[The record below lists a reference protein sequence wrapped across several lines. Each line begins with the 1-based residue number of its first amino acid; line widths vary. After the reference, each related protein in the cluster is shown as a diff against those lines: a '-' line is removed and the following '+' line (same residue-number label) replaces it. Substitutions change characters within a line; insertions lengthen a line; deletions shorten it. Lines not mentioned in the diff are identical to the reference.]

1 VALLRQRSRLVH
13 RAVPLLIATIR
24 GLLLTAAY
32 SSRAA
37 AALNPAWPEAVVT
50 AAVVTEAVVTEAVV
64 TEAVVTEAVVTGTST
79 ADGAAGAT
87 SEVTDTARGA
97 RHGAAGATSEG
108 VAAGAFP
115 LECVRNLRRL
125 YELLAAHK
133 KVLVRHGSYLL
144 ADVVG
149 VCRERPLPPAA
160 QRELLPG
167 IHALLGMCT
176 EVEVQAVH
184 AASDPG
190 RQRVLKDLLESYQHS
205 FKYKGKA

>member
-50 AAVVTEAVVTEAVV
+50 AAAVTAAVV

-205 FKYKGKA
+205 FKYTGKA

>member
-1 VALLRQRSRLVH
+1 MV
-13 RAVPLLIATIR
+13 
-24 GLLLTAAY
+24 TA
-32 SSRAA
+32 
-37 AALNPAWPEAVVT
+37 AVVT
-50 AAVVTEAVVTEAVV
+50 AAVVTEA
-64 TEAVVTEAVVTGTST
+64 GTST

-87 SEVTDTARGA
+87 SE
-97 RHGAAGATSEG
+97 G
-108 VAAGAFP
+108 VAATGAFP
-115 LECVRNLRRL
+115 LECERNLRRL
-125 YELLAAHK
+125 YELLAPHK
-133 KVLVRHGSYLL
+133 KALVRHGSYLL

-190 RQRVLKDLLESYQHS
+190 RQRVLKDLLESHQHS

>member
-1 VALLRQRSRLVH
+1 MAPARRRPAHRGPAPRARYAASIRVGVGASPRSS
-13 RAVPLLIATIR
+13 
-24 GLLLTAAY
+24 AA
-32 SSRAA
+32 RK
-37 AALNPAWPEAVVT
+37 T
-50 AAVVTEAVVTEAVV
+50 
-64 TEAVVTEAVVTGTST
+64 
-79 ADGAAGAT
+79 
-87 SEVTDTARGA
+87 
-97 RHGAAGATSEG
+97 
-108 VAAGAFP
+108 
-115 LECVRNLRRL
+115 VRNLRRL

-133 KVLVRHGSYLL
+133 KALVRHGSYLL
-144 ADVVG
+144 VDVVG

-190 RQRVLKDLLESYQHS
+190 RQRVLKDLLESHQHS

>member
-1 VALLRQRSRLVH
+1 M
-13 RAVPLLIATIR
+13 PLHIATIR

-37 AALNPAWPEAVVT
+37 AALNPAWPEEGDQAVVT
-50 AAVVTEAVVTEAVV
+50 AAVVTEA
-64 TEAVVTEAVVTGTST
+64 GTST

-87 SEVTDTARGA
+87 SVVADTARGA

-108 VAAGAFP
+108 VAATGAFP

-125 YELLAAHK
+125 SELLAAHK

-144 ADVVG
+144 VDVVG

-190 RQRVLKDLLESYQHS
+190 RQRVLKDLLESHQHS
-205 FKYKGKA
+205 FKYKG

>member
-1 VALLRQRSRLVH
+1 MH

-50 AAVVTEAVVTEAVV
+50 AAVVTEGVVTEAVVEAVVTAAVVTEAVV
-64 TEAVVTEAVVTGTST
+64 TEAVVTEAVVTDTSA

-144 ADVVG
+144 DS
-149 VCRERPLPPAA
+149 L
-160 QRELLPG
+160 
-167 IHALLGMCT
+167 
-176 EVEVQAVH
+176 
-184 AASDPG
+184 
-190 RQRVLKDLLESYQHS
+190 
-205 FKYKGKA
+205 